1 MLIINISMITNIS
14 FVIQGMG
21 YYFVEFCALYGYG
34 DVLALL
40 GRCQQELFML
50 IECNLLVLNEC
61 ILYAYIESDLLVL
74 SC

>member
-14 FVIQGMG
+14 IVIQGMG

-50 IECNLLVLNEC
+50 IECNLLVL
-61 ILYAYIESDLLVL
+61 IE
-74 SC
+74 

>member
-1 MLIINISMITNIS
+1 MITNIS

-50 IECNLLVLNEC
+50 IVCNLLVLTEFFM
-61 ILYAYIESDLLVL
+61 LIESDLLVV

>member
-1 MLIINISMITNIS
+1 MNVS

-40 GRCQQELFML
+40 GRCYQKLFMP
-50 IECNLLVLNEC
+50 IVCNLLVLNEFF
-61 ILYAYIESDLLVL
+61 LLIECDLLVL
-74 SC
+74 SS